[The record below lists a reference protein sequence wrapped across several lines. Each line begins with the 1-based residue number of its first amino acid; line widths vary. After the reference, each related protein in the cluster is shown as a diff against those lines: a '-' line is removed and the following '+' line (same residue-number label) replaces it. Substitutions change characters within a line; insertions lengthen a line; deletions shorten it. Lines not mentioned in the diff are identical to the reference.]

1 MLGNVTSDRN
11 PLHPLILSS
20 EWSRGR
26 RGRLQSRRRRPGPG
40 RRVSGDAHG
49 LGRAGLEGDP
59 LAEAAVAARSLSRRR
74 SGRWRRW
81 PAVVPGH
88 IHLEA
93 AASPHTAHQ
102 VLGSQG
108 AGECGKQFAGVSEA
122 TNVVPST
129 PTSSHRRYRAPE
141 VPGTARTAGTPSRT
155 APQRLAQPL
164 PRIAAVVGTRHPC
177 RQRRPPSGPLPS
189 GGRHRSIRLLEEQAH
204 REHEVDH
211 HPSRQQPTAL
221 LGTPSPRDHL
231 KDQLRRER
239 PPEHP
244 NPTWRP
250 VRSRRSSWLGSVQ
263 LTALSHIRW

>member
-141 VPGTARTAGTPSRT
+141 VPGTAAGRHTLANSTFSDSPNRSRGSQQSWAPATPVASDG
-155 APQRLAQPL
+155 PL
-164 PRIAAVVGTRHPC
+164 RPLTERRATSSYGCSKNRRIASTR
-177 RQRRPPSGPLPS
+177 
-189 GGRHRSIRLLEEQAH
+189 
-204 REHEVDH
+204 
-211 HPSRQQPTAL
+211 
-221 LGTPSPRDHL
+221 
-231 KDQLRRER
+231 
-239 PPEHP
+239 
-244 NPTWRP
+244 
-250 VRSRRSSWLGSVQ
+250 
-263 LTALSHIRW
+263 